1 MARQDED
8 SSNSSRNFFMIK
20 GFAKFQRPDRLLAI
34 GGRKRGAG
42 TAEKGRK
49 IKVLKQ
55 ELGAHP

>member
-1 MARQDED
+1 
-8 SSNSSRNFFMIK
+8 MIK